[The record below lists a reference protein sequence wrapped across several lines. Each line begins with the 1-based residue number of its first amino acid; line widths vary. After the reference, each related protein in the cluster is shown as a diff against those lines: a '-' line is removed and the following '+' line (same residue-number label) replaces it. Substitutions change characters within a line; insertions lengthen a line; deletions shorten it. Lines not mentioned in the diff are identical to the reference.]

1 MRKAKA
7 PPTPITKGSG
17 ITAGLE
23 LHLQAGKFILADKSP
38 DNRFATD
45 VTTWNKTAQSNKKV
59 PVSDN

>member
-1 MRKAKA
+1 MRKVKAKA

-23 LHLQAGKFILADKSP
+23 LHLQAGKFVLADKSP

-45 VTTWNKTAQSNKKV
+45 IATWNKARSKQ
-59 PVSDN
+59 